1 MREDLLVAETTVT
14 TLNVTGLD
22 IETPQYNFIK
32 IYVHKNNINQNTGL
46 HKTKILFFF
55 RTNNI
60 N

>member
-46 HKTKILFFF
+46 HKTKILFF